1 MANAV
6 ICYQGHLFQYDRVNR
21 YDRCPCGETY
31 EAVTHIN
38 GPLSNASL
46 TPELD
51 ETKIQHMRHG
61 TISLRTFDISKIK
74 DSLVWRRADGYW
86 DEVDVKVD
94 PYSGKTKEELAFL
107 RVMLQSD
114 EWGRQTA
121 NIAGD
126 IRDLENKL
134 ACARAFL
141 RAKEREE
148 EALKRK

>member
-1 MANAV
+1 M
-6 ICYQGHLFQYDRVNR
+6 R
-21 YDRCPCGETY
+21 Y
-31 EAVTHIN
+31 
-38 GPLSNASL
+38 
-46 TPELD
+46 
-51 ETKIQHMRHG
+51 G

-74 DSLVWRRADGYW
+74 DSLAWRRADGYG
-86 DEVDVKVD
+86 DEVDVKVN
-94 PYSGKTKEELAFL
+94 PYSGKTKEELTMWQI
-107 RVMLQSD
+107 RLQSD

-121 NIAGD
+121 NIAGE